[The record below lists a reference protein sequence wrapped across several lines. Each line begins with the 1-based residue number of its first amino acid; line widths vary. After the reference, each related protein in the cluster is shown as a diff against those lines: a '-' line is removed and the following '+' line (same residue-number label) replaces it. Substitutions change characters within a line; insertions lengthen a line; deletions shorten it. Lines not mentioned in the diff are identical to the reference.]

1 MATKKLTHINDA
13 GQAQMVDVGNK
24 PPMYR
29 KAIAKGEFV
38 AAKETLD
45 RVMAGDLPKGE
56 ALAVARIAGIQAA
69 KRTDEWIPLC
79 HSLPLD
85 VVTVD
90 FVRQDSTTVLVTAAA
105 SLTAKTGVEM
115 EALVAVSA
123 ACLTLYDMTKA
134 IDKKLKI
141 QNVELVEKIKTDVV

>member
-1 MATKKLTHINDA
+1 MDTGKLTHIDDA
-13 GQAQMVDVGNK
+13 GKAQMVNVSAK
-24 PPMYR
+24 PPMHR
-29 KAIAKGEFV
+29 KAVAQGDFV
-38 AAKETLD
+38 ASPQTLD
-45 RVMAGDLPKGE
+45 RLMAGDLPKGE

-69 KRTDEWIPLC
+69 KRTDELIPLC

-90 FVRQDSTTVLVTAAA
+90 FTRHAADTVRVTASA

-134 IDKKLKI
+134 IDKQLKI
-141 QNVELVEKIKTDVV
+141 QNVELVEKTKTPV

>member
-1 MATKKLTHINDA
+1 MNTKKLTHIDEA
-13 GQAQMVDVGNK
+13 GKAQMVDVGAK

-29 KAIAKGEFV
+29 KAVARGEFV
-38 AAKETLD
+38 AAKDTLD
-45 RVMAGDLPKGE
+45 RLMAGDLPKGE

-69 KRTDEWIPLC
+69 KRTDQWIPLC

-85 VVTVD
+85 VVIVD
-90 FVRQDSTTVLVTAAA
+90 FARLDDTIVEVRASA

-134 IDKKLKI
+134 IDKNLKI
-141 QNVELVEKIKTDVV
+141 QNVELVEKTKTAV

>member
-1 MATKKLTHINDA
+1 MNTRKLTHIDDSGKA
-13 GQAQMVDVGNK
+13 TMVDVGHK
-24 PPMYR
+24 PPMHR
-29 KAIAKGEFV
+29 KAVAQGDFV
-38 AAKETLD
+38 ASPDTLD
-45 RVMAGDLPKGE
+45 RLMKGDLPKGE

-69 KRTDEWIPLC
+69 KRTDQWIPLC

-90 FVRQDSTTVLVTAAA
+90 FERLNDTTVRVRASA

-134 IDKKLKI
+134 IDKQLKI
-141 QNVELVEKIKTDVV
+141 QNVELVEKTI

>member
-24 PPMYR
+24 PPMHR

-45 RVMAGDLPKGE
+45 RLMAGDLPKGE

-69 KRTDEWIPLC
+69 KRTDQWIPLC
-79 HSLPLD
+79 HSLPLE

-90 FVRQDSTTVLVTAAA
+90 FSRQDESTVLVTAGA

-134 IDKKLKI
+134 IDKNLKI
-141 QNVELVEKIKTDVV
+141 QNVELVEKIKTAVI

>member
-1 MATKKLTHINDA
+1 MDTGKLTHIDEA
-13 GQAQMVDVGNK
+13 GKAQMVNVAAK
-24 PPMYR
+24 PPMHR
-29 KAIAKGEFV
+29 KAVAQGDFV
-38 AAKETLD
+38 ASPQTLD
-45 RVMAGDLPKGE
+45 RLMAGDLPKGE

-69 KRTDEWIPLC
+69 KRTDELIPLC

-90 FVRQDSTTVLVTAAA
+90 FTRHAPDTVRVTASA

-115 EALVAVSA
+115 EALVAVST

-134 IDKKLKI
+134 IDKQLKI
-141 QNVELVEKIKTDVV
+141 QNVELVEKTKTPV